1 MECRS
6 EERRQ
11 YIVDN
16 YNVVPVA
23 HIQLLNGQTK
33 HSDAGQTI
41 ENDYYIFKYNHI
53 ATIIFMFNYTRNY
66 NRR

>member
-11 YIVDN
+11 YIVNN

-23 HIQLLNGQTK
+23 HIQLFN
-33 HSDAGQTI
+33 GQTI
-41 ENDYYIFKYNHI
+41 EN
-53 ATIIFMFNYTRNY
+53 AMGL
-66 NRR
+66 